1 MTVMCPVIPPVKK
14 DLLLKEL
21 TAEKLLRKSNYG
33 NTEIYVFTHKDSPNL
48 MKELGRLREITF
60 RMAGGGTGREIDVDD
75 YDTSEDPY
83 FQLIVWDPDE
93 NEIIGGYRFIL
104 GESVLD
110 DPEAK
115 LATSHLF
122 DFSESFLKDFLP
134 YTIELG
140 RSFVQPKYQYGR
152 NSRKGM
158 FALDNLWD
166 GLGALIIEYPE
177 MKYFFGKVTMYKHFD
192 LRARN
197 YILTFINLYF
207 PDTERLVVPKN
218 SIDFEYE
225 KNKLEFK
232 GDNYSDDYKK
242 LNALVREANEKIPP
256 LVNAYMNLSPSM
268 LSFGTVENDEFGG
281 VEETGILINIKDIYK
296 SKKERHI
303 KSYNRL
309 IRISQIFPRKPK
321 ILNLKNWR
329 IKKRKKSE

>member
-1 MTVMCPVIPPVKK
+1 MAVMNPVIPPVKK
-14 DLLLKEL
+14 ELLIEEL
-21 TAEKLLRKSNYG
+21 TKDKLLRKSNFG

-48 MKELGRLREITF
+48 MRELGRLREITF
-60 RMAGGGTGREIDVDD
+60 RMAGGGTGMEIDIDD
-75 YDTSEDPY
+75 FDTAEDPY

-110 DPEAK
+110 DPEQK

-122 DFSESFLKDFLP
+122 DFSEEFLRDYLP

-140 RSFVQPKYQYGR
+140 RSFVQPNYQYGR

-177 MKYFFGKVTMYKHFD
+177 MRYFFGKVTTYKHLD
-192 LRARN
+192 LNARN
-197 YILTFINLYF
+197 YILSFLNLYF
-207 PDTERLVVPKN
+207 PDTTKLVVPKKP
-218 SIDFEYE
+218 IDFEYE
-225 KNKLEFK
+225 KNKALFI
-232 GDNYSDDYKK
+232 GDSYDSDYKT
-242 LNALVREANEKIPP
+242 LNSLVHSVNEKIPP

-268 LSFGTVENDEFGG
+268 LTFGTVENDEFGG
-281 VEETGILINIKDIYK
+281 VEETGILINIKDIYT

-303 KSYNRL
+303 KTYNRL
-309 IRISQIFPRKPK
+309 IRMSQIFPRKPK
-321 ILNLKNWR
+321 IFNISSWK
-329 IKKRKKSE
+329 IKKKNKK